1 MRTRKMNVTPPKLL
15 SSPCF
20 VPRVIKVLRKRT
32 GTGRPRSTRFCP
44 WINVHPLFRA
54 LRLGVFLPS
63 CPSHVLSAR
72 CHYFWQRTGQMQGTR
87 KKKKKG
93 SFEEDVLLFKCS
105 INDWFQD
112 FVRGEGHDHQSVV
125 PIIGLLS
132 PKTGRLLISGILA
145 FTSPFMQ
152 QT

>member
-1 MRTRKMNVTPPKLL
+1 MSYPQGVTT
-15 SSPCF
+15 S
-20 VPRVIKVLRKRT
+20 
-32 GTGRPRSTRFCP
+32 GRGPVKCGEP
-44 WINVHPLFRA
+44 
-54 LRLGVFLPS
+54 GK
-63 CPSHVLSAR
+63 
-72 CHYFWQRTGQMQGTR
+72 

-93 SFEEDVLLFKCS
+93 SFEEEVLFFKCS

-132 PKTGRLLISGILA
+132 PKTGHLLISGILA